1 MRRFTPSRRSLL
13 AAVAAGAVTAAA
25 GLAGPGAAASH
36 ATARPVVAPRPG
48 RPKPVIFV
56 VGDSTSSA
64 YQHSERPRAGWGQAL
79 PLLLGPQAAVFDYA
93 WSGASSKSFADAG
106 LLDEVLDML
115 QPGDYLLISFGHND
129 EKVQDPARGTDPQ
142 TTFKEYLQKYIGG
155 AAERGARPVLVTPVE
170 RRRFS
175 ALGVAQDSHGAYPQ
189 AVRELAAATGTPLVD
204 LTVLSKDLWQQL
216 GAEGT
221 KSHFLYAAPGQYPQ
235 YPEGVADNTH
245 FQAEGALAVARLV
258 ARELQA
264 HQTVPPG
271 YFQFLDAGLDALN
284 GIHWPSERPVDKP
297 LVLEVGSGSAF
308 ATVQA
313 AVDAVPAGSTRRTQI
328 RIAPGTYRGTIRV
341 PANKPRI
348 SFIGLG
354 EKPEDVVLVY
364 NNASGTAKPDGT
376 GTFGTGG
383 SASVRIDGPDF
394 MASNLTFSNDF
405 DEAANQD
412 MRNRQAVAL
421 FLAGDRAVLR
431 NVRCLGNQ
439 DTLLIDSPA
448 RGVQSRFFFRDCYVE
463 GDVDFIFGR
472 GTAVFSGCEIRSL
485 DRGSATNN
493 GYVSAGSLNVQI
505 KHGYLFTRCRFVSA
519 AAAGS
524 VHLGR
529 PWHPSGDV
537 DAIAQ
542 VLVRD
547 SWLGAHISGAPWTDM
562 SGFSWQ
568 EARFHEFNNNG
579 PGSRITATRPQ
590 LDPALAGEFTLEEY
604 LRGTDGWAPQL
615 AGTRADSTQE
625 MAGTAVAAGTV
636 TR

>member
-1 MRRFTPSRRSLL
+1 MRRLKPSRRSIL

-25 GLAGPGAAASH
+25 GVAGPGAARSQA
-36 ATARPVVAPRPG
+36 AVRPVNAPPRSRPN
-48 RPKPVIFV
+48 PVIFV

-79 PLLLGPQAAVFDYA
+79 PLLLGPQAEVFDYA

-106 LLDEVLDML
+106 LLDEVGAML
-115 QPGDYLLISFGHND
+115 RPGDYLLISFGHND

-142 TTFKEYLQKYIGG
+142 TTFKEYLQKYLDRAAGSG
-155 AAERGARPVLVTPVE
+155 AKAVLVTPVE

-175 ALGVAQDSHGAYPQ
+175 ALGVAQDSHGSYPQ

-204 LTVLSKDLWQQL
+204 LTASSKDLWQKL

-258 ARELQA
+258 AVELQKQQA
-264 HQTVPPG
+264 LPPG
-271 YFQFLDAGLDALN
+271 YFQHLDAGLDPLA

-297 LVLEVGSGSAF
+297 VILEVGPGSVF
-308 ATVQA
+308 QTVQA
-313 AVDAVPAGSTRRTQI
+313 AVDAVPAGSTRRTHI

-354 EKPEDVVLVY
+354 ERAEDVVLVH
-364 NNASGTAKPDGT
+364 NNASGTPKPDGT
-376 GTFGTGG
+376 GPYGTGG

-394 MASNLTFSNDF
+394 TAANLTFSNDF
-405 DEAANQD
+405 DEAANLE
-412 MRNRQAVAL
+412 MKNRQAVAL
-421 FLAGDRAVLR
+421 FLTGDRAVLR

-439 DTLLIDSPA
+439 DTLLVDSPS
-448 RGVQSRFFFRDCYVE
+448 RGVQARFFFSDSYIE

-472 GTAVFSGCEIRSL
+472 GTAVFSSCEIRSL
-485 DRGSATNN
+485 DRGSQSNN
-493 GYVSAGSLNVQI
+493 GYVSAGSLNIQI
-505 KHGYLFTRCRFVSA
+505 KHGYLFAGCRFVSD
-519 AAAGS
+519 AAAGT

-568 EARFHEFNNNG
+568 EARFHELNNNG
-579 PGSRITATRPQ
+579 PGSRITPARPQ
-590 LDPALAGEFTLEEY
+590 LDPALAGEFTLAEY
-604 LRGTDGWAPQL
+604 LRGADGWSPQL
-615 AGTRADSTQE
+615 AGTRADST
-625 MAGTAVAAGTV
+625 AAVSRA
-636 TR
+636 

>member
-1 MRRFTPSRRSLL
+1 MRRFQPTRRSLL

-25 GLAGPGAAASH
+25 GLGGPGVARSEAAVR
-36 ATARPVVAPRPG
+36 TVTVPPQART
-48 RPKPVIFV
+48 KPVIFV

-79 PLLLGPQAAVFDYA
+79 PLLLGPQADVFDYA

-106 LLDEVLDML
+106 LLDEVVALL

-129 EKVQDPARGTDPQ
+129 EKVEDPARGTDPQ
-142 TTFKEYLQKYIGG
+142 TTFKEYLQKYIDG
-155 AAERGARPVLVTPVE
+155 AAGRGAKAVLVTPVE

-189 AVRELAAATGTPLVD
+189 AVRDLAAATGTPLVD
-204 LTVLSKDLWQQL
+204 LTASSKELWQKL

-221 KSHFLYAAPGQYPQ
+221 KSHFLYASPGQYPQ
-235 YPEGVADNTH
+235 YPQGVTDNTH

-258 ARELQA
+258 ASELRAQQA
-264 HQTVPPG
+264 LPPG
-271 YFQFLDAGLDALN
+271 YFQHLDAGLDALT
-284 GIHWPSERPVDKP
+284 GIYWPSERPVDKP
-297 LVLEVGSGSAF
+297 TVLDVGRGQAF
-308 ATVQA
+308 PSVQA
-313 AVDAVPAGSTRRTQI
+313 AVDAVPTGSTRRTLI
-328 RIAPGTYRGTIRV
+328 RIQPGVYREAIRV

-348 SFIGLG
+348 SFLGLG
-354 EKPEDVVLVY
+354 EKAEDVVLVY
-364 NNASGTAKPDGT
+364 NNASGTPKPDGT
-376 GTFGTGG
+376 GPYGTGG

-394 MASNLTFSNDF
+394 MASNVTFSNDF
-405 DEAANQD
+405 DEAANQG
-412 MRNRQAVAL
+412 MKNRQAVAL
-421 FLAGDRAVLR
+421 FLTGDRAVLN

-439 DTLLIDSPA
+439 DTLLVDSPS
-448 RGVQSRFFFRDCYVE
+448 RGVQSRCFFSGCYLE

-472 GTAVFSGCEIRSL
+472 GTAVFSESEIRSL
-485 DRGSATNN
+485 DRGSQGNN
-493 GYVSAGSLNVQI
+493 GYVSAGSLNIGI
-505 KHGYLFTRCRFVSA
+505 KHGYLFTGCRFVSD

-542 VLVRD
+542 VLIRD

-562 SGFSWQ
+562 SGFSWR

-579 PGSRITATRPQ
+579 PGSRITPERPQ
-590 LDPALAGEFTLEEY
+590 LDPGLAQEFTLEAY
-604 LRGTDGWAPQL
+604 LQGIDGWAPQL
-615 AGTRADSTQE
+615 AGSRSDS
-625 MAGTAVAAGTV
+625 APRV
-636 TR
+636 

>member
-1 MRRFTPSRRSLL
+1 MRRFQPTRRSLL
-13 AAVAAGAVTAAA
+13 AAVAAGAMTAAA
-25 GLAGPGAAASH
+25 GLAGPGVARSEAAVRAG
-36 ATARPVVAPRPG
+36 TVPPQART
-48 RPKPVIFV
+48 KPVIFV

-79 PLLLGPQAAVFDYA
+79 PLLLGPQADVFDYA

-106 LLDEVLDML
+106 LLDEVVALL

-129 EKVQDPARGTDPQ
+129 EKVEDPARGTDPQ
-142 TTFKEYLQKYIGG
+142 TTFKEYLQKYIDG
-155 AAERGARPVLVTPVE
+155 AAGRGTKAVLVTPVE

-204 LTVLSKDLWQQL
+204 LTASSKDLWQKL

-221 KSHFLYAAPGQYPQ
+221 KSHFLYASPGQYPQ
-235 YPEGVADNTH
+235 YPQGVTDNTH

-258 ARELQA
+258 ASELRTQ
-264 HQTVPPG
+264 QTLPPG
-271 YFQFLDAGLDALN
+271 YFQHLDAGLDALT
-284 GIHWPSERPVDKP
+284 GIYWPTERPVDKP
-297 LVLEVGSGSAF
+297 TVLDVGRGQAF
-308 ATVQA
+308 PTVQA
-313 AVDAVPAGSTRRTQI
+313 AVDAVPTGSTRRTLI
-328 RIAPGTYRGTIRV
+328 RIQPGVYREAIRV

-348 SFIGLG
+348 SFLGLG
-354 EKPEDVVLVY
+354 EKAEDVVLVY
-364 NNASGTAKPDGT
+364 NNASGTPKPDGT
-376 GTFGTGG
+376 GPYGTGG

-394 MASNLTFSNDF
+394 MASNITFSNDF

-412 MRNRQAVAL
+412 MKNRQAVAL
-421 FLAGDRAVLR
+421 FLTGDRAVLN

-439 DTLLIDSPA
+439 DTLLVDSPS
-448 RGVQSRFFFRDCYVE
+448 RGVQSRFFFSGCYIE

-472 GTAVFSGCEIRSL
+472 GTAVFSGSEIRSL
-485 DRGSATNN
+485 DRGSDSNN
-493 GYVSAGSLNVQI
+493 GYVSAGSLNIGI
-505 KHGYLFTRCRFVSA
+505 KHGYLFTGCRFVSD

-542 VLVRD
+542 VLIRD

-562 SGFSWQ
+562 SGFSWR

-579 PGSRITATRPQ
+579 PGSRITTERPQ
-590 LDPALAGEFTLEEY
+590 LDPGLAQEFTVEAY
-604 LRGTDGWAPQL
+604 LQGTDGWAPQL
-615 AGTRADSTQE
+615 AGGRSDSTPR
-625 MAGTAVAAGTV
+625 V
-636 TR
+636 

>member
-1 MRRFTPSRRSLL
+1 MRRFQPTRRSLL
-13 AAVAAGAVTAAA
+13 AAVAAGAMTAAA
-25 GLAGPGAAASH
+25 GLAGPGVARSEAAVRAG
-36 ATARPVVAPRPG
+36 TVPPQART
-48 RPKPVIFV
+48 KPVIFV

-79 PLLLGPQAAVFDYA
+79 PLLLGPQADVFDYA

-106 LLDEVLDML
+106 LLDEVVALL

-129 EKVQDPARGTDPQ
+129 EKVEDPARGTDPQ
-142 TTFKEYLQKYIGG
+142 TTFKEYLQKYIDG
-155 AAERGARPVLVTPVE
+155 AAGRGTKAVLVTPVE

-204 LTVLSKDLWQQL
+204 LTASSKDLWQKL

-221 KSHFLYAAPGQYPQ
+221 KSHFLYASPGQYPQ
-235 YPEGVADNTH
+235 YPQGVTDNTH

-258 ARELQA
+258 ASELRTQ
-264 HQTVPPG
+264 QTLPAG
-271 YFQFLDAGLDALN
+271 YFQHLDAGLDALT
-284 GIHWPSERPVDKP
+284 GIYWPTERPVDKP
-297 LVLEVGSGSAF
+297 TVLDVGRGQAF
-308 ATVQA
+308 PTVQA
-313 AVDAVPAGSTRRTQI
+313 AVDAVPTGSTRRTLI
-328 RIAPGTYRGTIRV
+328 RIQPGVYREAIRV

-348 SFIGLG
+348 SFLGLG
-354 EKPEDVVLVY
+354 EKAEDVVLVY
-364 NNASGTAKPDGT
+364 NNASGTPKPDGT
-376 GTFGTGG
+376 GPYGTGG

-394 MASNLTFSNDF
+394 MASNITFSNDF

-412 MRNRQAVAL
+412 MKNRQAVAL
-421 FLAGDRAVLR
+421 FLTGDRAVLN

-439 DTLLIDSPA
+439 DTLLVDSPS
-448 RGVQSRFFFRDCYVE
+448 RGVQSRFFFSGCYIE

-472 GTAVFSGCEIRSL
+472 GTAVFSGSEIRSL
-485 DRGSATNN
+485 DRGYDSNN
-493 GYVSAGSLNVQI
+493 GYVSAGSLNIGI
-505 KHGYLFTRCRFVSA
+505 KHGYLFTGCRFVSD

-542 VLVRD
+542 VLIRD

-562 SGFSWQ
+562 SGFSWR

-579 PGSRITATRPQ
+579 PGSRITTERPQ
-590 LDPALAGEFTLEEY
+590 LDPGLAQEFTVEAY
-604 LRGTDGWAPQL
+604 LQGTDGWAPQL
-615 AGTRADSTQE
+615 AGGRSDSTPR
-625 MAGTAVAAGTV
+625 V
-636 TR
+636 

>member
-1 MRRFTPSRRSLL
+1 MRRFEPNRRSML

-25 GLAGPGAAASH
+25 GLAGPGAARSEAAVRS
-36 ATARPVVAPRPG
+36 VALPPQG
-48 RPKPVIFV
+48 RTRPVIFV

-79 PLLLGPQAAVFDYA
+79 PLLLGPQADVFDYA

-106 LLDEVLDML
+106 LLDEVVALL

-129 EKVQDPARGTDPQ
+129 EKVEDPARGTDPQ
-142 TTFKEYLQKYIGG
+142 TTFKEYLQQYIDG
-155 AAERGARPVLVTPVE
+155 AAGRGAKAVLVTPVE

-204 LTVLSKDLWQQL
+204 LTVSSKDLWQKL

-221 KSHFLYAAPGQYPQ
+221 KSHFLYASPGQYPQ
-235 YPEGVADNTH
+235 YPQGVTDNTH

-258 ARELQA
+258 ASELRAQ
-264 HQTVPPG
+264 QTLPPG
-271 YFQFLDAGLDALN
+271 YFQLDAGLDARE
-284 GIHWPSERPVDKP
+284 GIYWPSERPVDKP
-297 LVLEVGSGSAF
+297 VVVDVGKGLAF
-308 ATVQA
+308 QTVQA
-313 AVDAVPAGSTRRTQI
+313 AINSVPEGGTRRTLI
-328 RIAPGTYRGTIRV
+328 RIQPGIYREAIRV
-341 PANKPRI
+341 PASKPRI
-348 SFIGLG
+348 SFLGLG
-354 EKPEDVVLVY
+354 EKAQDVVLVY
-364 NNASGTAKPDGT
+364 NNASGTPKPDGA
-376 GTFGTGG
+376 GPYGTGG

-394 MASNLTFSNDF
+394 TAANLTFSNDF

-412 MRNRQAVAL
+412 MKNRQAVAL
-421 FLAGDRAVLR
+421 FLTGDRAVLS

-439 DTLLIDSPA
+439 DTLLVDSPS
-448 RGVQSRFFFRDCYVE
+448 RGVQARFFFRDCYIE

-472 GTAVFSGCEIRSL
+472 GTAVFSGSEVRSL
-485 DRGSATNN
+485 DRGSSSNN
-493 GYVSAGSLNVQI
+493 GYVSAGSLNVGI
-505 KHGYLFTRCRFVSA
+505 KHGYLFTGCRFKSD

-542 VLVRD
+542 VLIRD
-547 SWLGAHISGAPWTDM
+547 SWLGAHISRAPWTDM
-562 SGFSWQ
+562 SGFSWR

-579 PGSRITATRPQ
+579 PGSRITADRPQ
-590 LDPALAGEFTLEEY
+590 LDPALAKEFTLEAY
-604 LRGTDGWAPQL
+604 LHGTDGWAPQL
-615 AGTRADSTQE
+615 AGTRADSTQR
-625 MAGTAVAAGTV
+625 V
-636 TR
+636 

>member
-1 MRRFTPSRRSLL
+1 MRRFQPTRRSLL
-13 AAVAAGAVTAAA
+13 AAVAAGAMTAAA
-25 GLAGPGAAASH
+25 GLAGPGVARSEAAVRAG
-36 ATARPVVAPRPG
+36 TVPPQART
-48 RPKPVIFV
+48 KPVIFV

-64 YQHSERPRAGWGQAL
+64 YQHSERPRAGWGQTL
-79 PLLLGPQAAVFDYA
+79 PLLLGPQADVFDYA

-106 LLDEVLDML
+106 LLDEVVALL

-129 EKVQDPARGTDPQ
+129 EKVEDPARGTDPQ
-142 TTFKEYLQKYIGG
+142 TTFKEYLQKYIDG
-155 AAERGARPVLVTPVE
+155 AAGRGTKAVLVTPVE

-204 LTVLSKDLWQQL
+204 LTASSKDLWQKL

-221 KSHFLYAAPGQYPQ
+221 KSHFLYASPGQYPQ
-235 YPEGVADNTH
+235 YPQGVTDNTH

-258 ARELQA
+258 ASELRTQ
-264 HQTVPPG
+264 QTLPPG
-271 YFQFLDAGLDALN
+271 YFQHLDAGLDALT
-284 GIHWPSERPVDKP
+284 GIYWPTERPVDKP
-297 LVLEVGSGSAF
+297 TVLDVGRGQAF
-308 ATVQA
+308 PTVQA
-313 AVDAVPAGSTRRTQI
+313 AVDAVPTGSTRRTLI
-328 RIAPGTYRGTIRV
+328 RIQPGVYREAIRV

-348 SFIGLG
+348 SFLGLG
-354 EKPEDVVLVY
+354 EKAEDVVLVY
-364 NNASGTAKPDGT
+364 NNASGTPKPDGT
-376 GTFGTGG
+376 GPYGTGG

-394 MASNLTFSNDF
+394 MASNITFSNDF

-412 MRNRQAVAL
+412 MKNRQAVAL
-421 FLAGDRAVLR
+421 FLTGDRAVLN

-439 DTLLIDSPA
+439 DTLLVDSPS
-448 RGVQSRFFFRDCYVE
+448 RGVQSRFFFSGCYIE

-472 GTAVFSGCEIRSL
+472 GTAVFSGSEIRSL
-485 DRGSATNN
+485 DRGSDSNN
-493 GYVSAGSLNVQI
+493 GYVSAGSLNIGI
-505 KHGYLFTRCRFVSA
+505 KHGYLFTGCRFVSD

-542 VLVRD
+542 VLIRD

-562 SGFSWQ
+562 SGFSWR

-579 PGSRITATRPQ
+579 PGSRITTERPQ
-590 LDPALAGEFTLEEY
+590 LDPGLAQEFTVEAY
-604 LRGTDGWAPQL
+604 LQGTDGWAPQL
-615 AGTRADSTQE
+615 AGGRSDSTPR
-625 MAGTAVAAGTV
+625 V
-636 TR
+636 

>member
-1 MRRFTPSRRSLL
+1 MARFTPGRRSVL
-13 AAVAAGAVTAAA
+13 AAVAAGAITAAA
-25 GLAGPGAAASH
+25 GLSWPGAARSQA
-36 ATARPVVAPRPG
+36 AGPANVPPQG
-48 RPKPVIFV
+48 RTRPVIFV

-79 PLLLGPQAAVFDYA
+79 PLLLGPQADVLDYA

-106 LLDEVLDML
+106 LLAEVLAMV

-129 EKVQDPARGTDPQ
+129 EKVEDAARGTDPQ
-142 TTFKEYLQKYIGG
+142 TTFKEYLQKYLDG
-155 AAERGARPVLVTPVE
+155 AAGRGAHAVLVTPVE

-175 ALGVAQDSHGAYPQ
+175 PVGVAQDSHGAYPQ

-204 LTVLSKDLWQQL
+204 LTASSKDLWQKL

-221 KSHFLYAAPGQYPQ
+221 KSHFLYASPGQYPQ
-235 YPEGVADNTH
+235 YPDGVADNTH

-258 ARELQA
+258 AAGLQA
-264 HQTVPPG
+264 NQTVPPG
-271 YFQFLDAGLDALN
+271 YFRYLDAALDPLS
-284 GIHWPSERPVDKP
+284 GIYWPGERPVDKP
-297 LVLEVGSGSAF
+297 TVLEVGRGLAF
-308 ATVQA
+308 TTVQA
-313 AVDAVPAGSTRRTQI
+313 AVDAVPAGSTRRTSI
-328 RIAPGTYRGTIRV
+328 RIQPGVYREAIRV
-341 PANKPRI
+341 PADKPRI

-354 EKPEDVVLVY
+354 ERAEDVVLVY

-376 GTFGTGG
+376 GPFGTGG

-394 MASNLTFSNDF
+394 TAANLTFSNDF

-412 MRNRQAVAL
+412 MKNRQAVAL
-421 FLAGDRAVLR
+421 FLTGDRAVLR

-439 DTLLIDSPA
+439 DTLLVDSPA
-448 RGVQSRFFFRDCYVE
+448 RGLQSRFLFSDCYVE

-485 DRGSATNN
+485 DRGSDSNN
-493 GYVSAGSLNVQI
+493 GYVSAGSLNVGI
-505 KHGYLFTRCRFVSA
+505 KHGYLFTGCRFVSDA
-519 AAAGS
+519 ASGS

-547 SWLGAHISGAPWTDM
+547 SWLGPHISGTPWTDM
-562 SGFSWQ
+562 SGFSWK
-568 EARFHEFNNNG
+568 EARFHEFSNYG
-579 PGSRITATRPQ
+579 PGSRITPDRPQ
-590 LDPALAGEFTLEEY
+590 LEPGLAAQFTLEAY
-604 LRGTDGWAPQL
+604 LQGTDGWAPQL
-615 AGTRADSTQE
+615 AGTRADSTPR
-625 MAGTAVAAGTV
+625 VFAAA
-636 TR
+636 

>member
-1 MRRFTPSRRSLL
+1 MRCFQPTRRSLL
-13 AAVAAGAVTAAA
+13 AAVAAGAMTAAA
-25 GLAGPGAAASH
+25 GLAGPGVARSEAAVRAG
-36 ATARPVVAPRPG
+36 TVPPQART
-48 RPKPVIFV
+48 KPVIFV

-79 PLLLGPQAAVFDYA
+79 PLLLGPQADVFDYA

-106 LLDEVLDML
+106 LLDEVVALL

-129 EKVQDPARGTDPQ
+129 EKVEDPARGTDPQ
-142 TTFKEYLQKYIGG
+142 TTFKEYLQKYIDG
-155 AAERGARPVLVTPVE
+155 AAGRGTKAVLVTPVE

-204 LTVLSKDLWQQL
+204 LTASSKDLWQKL

-221 KSHFLYAAPGQYPQ
+221 KSHFLYASPGQYPQ
-235 YPEGVADNTH
+235 YPQGVTDNTH

-258 ARELQA
+258 ASELRTQ
-264 HQTVPPG
+264 QTLPAG
-271 YFQFLDAGLDALN
+271 YFQHLDAGLDALT
-284 GIHWPSERPVDKP
+284 GIYWPTERPVDKP
-297 LVLEVGSGSAF
+297 TVLDVGRGQAF
-308 ATVQA
+308 PTVQA
-313 AVDAVPAGSTRRTQI
+313 AVDAVPTGSTRRTLI
-328 RIAPGTYRGTIRV
+328 RIQPGVYREAIRV

-348 SFIGLG
+348 SFLGLG
-354 EKPEDVVLVY
+354 EKAEDVVLVY
-364 NNASGTAKPDGT
+364 NNASGTPKPDGT
-376 GTFGTGG
+376 GPYGTGG

-394 MASNLTFSNDF
+394 MASNITFSNDF

-412 MRNRQAVAL
+412 MKNRQAVAL
-421 FLAGDRAVLR
+421 FLTGDRAVLN

-439 DTLLIDSPA
+439 DTLLVDSPS
-448 RGVQSRFFFRDCYVE
+448 RGVQSRFFFSGCYIE

-472 GTAVFSGCEIRSL
+472 GTAVFSGSEIRSL
-485 DRGSATNN
+485 DRGSDSNN
-493 GYVSAGSLNVQI
+493 GYVSAGSLNIGI
-505 KHGYLFTRCRFVSA
+505 KHGYLFTGCRFVSD

-542 VLVRD
+542 VLIRD

-562 SGFSWQ
+562 SGFSWR

-579 PGSRITATRPQ
+579 PGSRITTERPQ
-590 LDPALAGEFTLEEY
+590 LDPGLAQEFTVEAY
-604 LRGTDGWAPQL
+604 LQGTDGWAPQL
-615 AGTRADSTQE
+615 AGGRSDSTPR
-625 MAGTAVAAGTV
+625 V
-636 TR
+636 

>member
-1 MRRFTPSRRSLL
+1 MRRFQPTRRSLL
-13 AAVAAGAVTAAA
+13 AAVAAGAMTAAA
-25 GLAGPGAAASH
+25 GLAGPGVARSEAAVRAG
-36 ATARPVVAPRPG
+36 TVPPQART
-48 RPKPVIFV
+48 KPVIFV

-79 PLLLGPQAAVFDYA
+79 PLLLGPQADVFDYA

-106 LLDEVLDML
+106 LLDEVVALL

-129 EKVQDPARGTDPQ
+129 EKVEDPARGTDPQ
-142 TTFKEYLQKYIGG
+142 TTFKEYLQKYIDG
-155 AAERGARPVLVTPVE
+155 AADRGTKAVLVTPVE

-204 LTVLSKDLWQQL
+204 LTASSKDLWQKL

-221 KSHFLYAAPGQYPQ
+221 KSHFLYASPGQYPQ
-235 YPEGVADNTH
+235 YPQGVTDNTH

-258 ARELQA
+258 ASELRTQ
-264 HQTVPPG
+264 QTLPPG
-271 YFQFLDAGLDALN
+271 YFQHLDAGLDALT
-284 GIHWPSERPVDKP
+284 GIYWPTERPVDKP
-297 LVLEVGSGSAF
+297 TVLDVGRGQAF
-308 ATVQA
+308 PTVQA
-313 AVDAVPAGSTRRTQI
+313 AVDAVPTGSTRRTLI
-328 RIAPGTYRGTIRV
+328 RIQPGVYREAIRV

-348 SFIGLG
+348 SFLGLG
-354 EKPEDVVLVY
+354 EKAEDVVLVY
-364 NNASGTAKPDGT
+364 NNASGTPKPDGT
-376 GTFGTGG
+376 GPYGTGG

-394 MASNLTFSNDF
+394 MASNITFSNDF

-412 MRNRQAVAL
+412 MKNRQAVAL
-421 FLAGDRAVLR
+421 FLTGDRAVLI

-439 DTLLIDSPA
+439 DTLLVDSPS
-448 RGVQSRFFFRDCYVE
+448 RGVQSRFFFSGCYIE

-472 GTAVFSGCEIRSL
+472 GTAVFSGSEIRSL
-485 DRGSATNN
+485 DRGSDSNN
-493 GYVSAGSLNVQI
+493 GYVSAGSLNIGI
-505 KHGYLFTRCRFVSA
+505 KHGYLFTGCRFVSD

-542 VLVRD
+542 VLIRD

-562 SGFSWQ
+562 SGFSWR

-579 PGSRITATRPQ
+579 PGSRITTERPQ
-590 LDPALAGEFTLEEY
+590 LDPGLAQEFTVEAY
-604 LRGTDGWAPQL
+604 LQGTDGWAPQL
-615 AGTRADSTQE
+615 AGGRSDSTPR
-625 MAGTAVAAGTV
+625 V
-636 TR
+636 